1 MRTKLTISAIVL
13 GIAVVAIGGTVA
25 LTMWLGPWI
34 GLGTAAGMALLLW
47 LGYHFLIGPRW
58 RNWGATDEDLRRLMP
73 GDAAFLKPPAT
84 TRAITVRARPEDV
97 WPWLVQIGY
106 GRGGWYSYD
115 WIDNDGKPSA
125 RTIDPALQD
134 LDVGDRIEMVPG
146 LGPVVMEIV
155 PNEYLVSGG
164 PDDRWCLA
172 LYPTAGGTRLVS
184 RWHQA
189 WKRSV
194 ATLFWTML
202 SDPGSFVMERK
213 MLLTL
218 KERAESTARA
228 RDRRA
233 APTEDRPHR
242 APWDATP

>member
-1 MRTKLTISAIVL
+1 MMRTKLTISAIVL
-13 GIAVVAIGGTVA
+13 GIAVAAIASLIA
-25 LTMWLGPWI
+25 LVLWLGPWI
-34 GLGTAAGMALLLW
+34 GLAAAAGAAALVW
-47 LGYHFLIGPRW
+47 LTYRFVVGPRW
-58 RNWGATDEDLRRLMP
+58 RSWGATTEDLERLMP
-73 GDAAFLKPPAT
+73 GDAPYMTSPST
-84 TRAITVRARPEDV
+84 TRAITIHARPEDV

-146 LGPVVMEIV
+146 MGPIVMEIV
-155 PNEYLVSGG
+155 RNEYLLSGG

-172 LYPTAGGTRLVS
+172 LYPAADGGVRLVS

-189 WKRSV
+189 WKRNL

-218 KERAESTARA
+218 KERAE
-228 RDRRA
+228 
-233 APTEDRPHR
+233 
-242 APWDATP
+242 